1 MGQWGWVLGV
11 RQKAMPAQRLKQDL
25 TALEFADI
33 ETRFLNRDAMI
44 SMVHFGK
51 GLFEKEDIIEPNT
64 QFDHNILKYYRQG
77 SWDLY

>member
-1 MGQWGWVLGV
+1 
-11 RQKAMPAQRLKQDL
+11 MPAQRLKQDL